1 MNLKLPPQASKP
13 SGSDKISSKNV
24 LKEKPNISTKR
35 QNSISQFLSGIANAF
50 RSVFSSFTRFSSS
63 AKVSPSEAPDTNSRL
78 SNYERLNVVDEV
90 SSQKDISAQ
99 FSSFPQSFKQI
110 VAGIDSP
117 KNLSAEDLTAIA
129 KQMESHFETSGF
141 SQKISDL
148 NSKGLNSENI
158 ACAWMMKLGNNES
171 LSDEKFLNYLIK
183 GQDVFTHPDS
193 ATIDFTN
200 SEFTEHNATNTLPAM
215 SWFMIASSGKGLMEK
230 GSTRIT
236 LSNEKSYQLF
246 HKLESMMIRRNSTHF
261 GGTSLVSD
269 QGFGKDIPHEKLR
282 GDMPFQFGHM
292 LMYPTSKNSAED
304 TFATKLFSSSEPMNA
319 ESIQSLYSEC
329 FSKDIDQ
336 PTLADLTNKSFTSK
350 LDVFKVCHQHNPES
364 FNIDIGIKFEDFG
377 FNDKL
382 SHTLIHSKLPGAK
395 SIMNAINK
403 HWYYVGSKKTA
414 LKEAFK
420 SEIKNDSKL
429 TDSDLE
435 KMQKHSID
443 EKKEHMST
451 LGKKVMAAAL
461 ELANDIPGYGQ
472 GWKVRIQFKTDSFM
486 HEKTI
491 TKEGSGT
498 SAIKYLLDDAK
509 KFIDTSEFK
518 SKPQDEQAKIF
529 NNINTLNRSLTEKGT
544 IEGSEN
550 MLNLSSE
557 DGS

>member
-1 MNLKLPPQASKP
+1 MNLRISPQPRKP
-13 SGSDKISSKNV
+13 SGSDKISAK
-24 LKEKPNISTKR
+24 LEIKEKPNISTER
-35 QNSISQFLSGIANAF
+35 RNSISQFLSGIVDTF
-50 RSVFSSFTRFSSS
+50 RSLYTSLKGALSSS
-63 AKVSPSEAPDTNSRL
+63 KVSPDLTSNSSKHL
-78 SNYERLNVVDEV
+78 SNYEQVNITD
-90 SSQKDISAQ
+90 SSPTENASSQ
-99 FSSFPQSFKQI
+99 FSSFPQSFKNI
-110 VAGIDSP
+110 VAGIHSP
-117 KNLSAEDLTAIA
+117 KDLSNDDLKIIA
-129 KQMESHFETSGF
+129 QQMDKQFKSAGLHN
-141 SQKISDL
+141 KISDL
-148 NSKGLNSENI
+148 NSKGLSSENI

-183 GQDVFTHPDS
+183 GQDVFTHPNS
-193 ATIDFTN
+193 VAIDFTN
-200 SEFTEHNATNTLPAM
+200 SEFSENNATNTLPAM

-236 LSNEKSYQLF
+236 LSNEKAYQLF
-246 HKLESMMIRRNSTHF
+246 HKLETLMVRRTSTHF

-282 GDMPFQFGHM
+282 GDMPFQLGHM

-329 FSKDIDQ
+329 FSKNIDQ
-336 PTLADLTNKSFTSK
+336 KTLDDLTNKSFTSK
-350 LDVFKVCHQHNPES
+350 LEVFEVCHNNNPNS

-377 FNDKL
+377 FKDKL
-382 SHTLIHSKLPGAK
+382 SHTLIHSKIPGAK
-395 SIMNAINK
+395 SVMNAINK

-420 SEIKNDSKL
+420 SEIKNDTKL

-435 KMQKHSID
+435 KMQKHAID

-451 LGKKVMAAAL
+451 LGKKVNAAAL
-461 ELANDIPGYGQ
+461 ELANNIPGYGQ
-472 GWKVRIQFKTDSFM
+472 GWKTRIQFKTDSFM

-491 TKEGSGT
+491 TKDGSGT
-498 SAIKYLLDDAK
+498 SAIKFLLDDAK
-509 KFIDTSEFK
+509 KFIDTNEFR

-529 NNINTLNRSLTEKGT
+529 NNINTLNRALTEKGT

-550 MLNLSSE
+550 LLNLSSE
-557 DGS
+557 DTT